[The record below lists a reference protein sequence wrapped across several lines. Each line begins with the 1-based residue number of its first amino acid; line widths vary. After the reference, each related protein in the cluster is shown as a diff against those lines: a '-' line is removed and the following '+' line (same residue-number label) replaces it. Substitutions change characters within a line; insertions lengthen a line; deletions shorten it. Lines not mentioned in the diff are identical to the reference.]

1 MAALA
6 PTLEAHEDRGRS
18 RRNLAPPAFR
28 ARPCHSGKAGA
39 RRGPGRAGRALPR
52 PPKCKY
58 AAKID
63 AVGSPRDERS
73 EEAPTRKERQGRSAK
88 SPACRRAQGKF
99 VETQGERQ
107 AEGATKGSE

>member
-1 MAALA
+1 MAALTLRLR
-6 PTLEAHEDRGRS
+6 PTRIAAVTGETS
-18 RRNLAPPAFR
+18 RPRQFC
-28 ARPCHSGKAGA
+28 ARTCHSGKAGA
-39 RRGPGRAGRALPR
+39 RRGPPQ
-52 PPKCKY
+52 CKY

-88 SPACRRAQGKF
+88 IPACRRAQGKF
-99 VETQGERQ
+99 IETQGERQ